1 MVAEKRHMAR
11 TVEITD
17 LLLREAQQ
25 SLLET
30 SIALGDLVPVC
41 EDLDNAGYWSVECWG
56 GMAFHS
62 CIRFLNEDPWERLRT
77 YRRLLPKSR
86 LQMLLRGQNLVDHR
100 NFDDSIVHRFVE
112 KAALNGIDVFRIFD
126 ALNDVRN
133 LKASVEAVKKA
144 GKHPQGA
151 ICYGPSPVHTI
162 PVFVDLARQIKEMGC
177 DSICVQDV
185 DGLLKPQAA
194 YDLVKGIKQ
203 KCGNDTPV
211 SVHTHSTT
219 GVTMVSLMKAIE
231 AGCDMVDTAISSLAL
246 GRGHNPTESLVA
258 MLEGTGYDSRLD
270 IERLHRV
277 NRHIANIRSHYGEF
291 FSQPKAVDTDIFQ
304 HQIPAALVLNM
315 EYLLKGQGMP
325 QLLDG
330 VLAEIQNVRRDAGYP
345 ALARPASEI
354 LGTQAM
360 FNVLHG
366 KYEVITSEF
375 ADLMLGY
382 YGTTLGEKDPGVV
395 AKAAI
400 HANKPVITCRPA
412 DLLEPSWE
420 QRRTEALALGC
431 NGSDEDVLTYAMFPK
446 TAAQFFQTRT
456 AGPKSTSMGKEP
468 SAIKPRPEPATAA
481 AESGNARL
489 GESRTYIVRVSG
501 EEHQVTV
508 TPAQ

>member
-1 MVAEKRHMAR
+1 MAR
-11 TVEITD
+11 TVEITE

-30 SIALGDLVPVC
+30 SIALEDLAPVC

-56 GMAFHS
+56 GMAFNS

-100 NFDDSIVHRFVE
+100 NFDDSIVRRFVE
-112 KAALNGIDVFRIFD
+112 KAAQNGIDVFRIFD

-133 LKASVEAVKKA
+133 LEASVEAVKKA
-144 GKHPQGA
+144 GKHAQGA

-162 PVFVDLARQIKEMGC
+162 PLFVDIAQQIKEMGC

-203 KCGNDTPV
+203 KCGSDTMV

-231 AGCDMVDTAISSLAL
+231 AGCDIVDTAISSLAL
-246 GRGHNPTESLVA
+246 GRGHNPTESVVA
-258 MLEGTGYDSRLD
+258 MLEGTGYESRLN
-270 IERLHRV
+270 IERLHSIKQ
-277 NRHIANIRSHYGEF
+277 HIANVHPHYYEF
-291 FSQPKAVDTDIFQ
+291 VKQPIGVETEIFQ
-304 HQIPAALVLNM
+304 HQIPAALILNM
-315 EYLLKGQGMP
+315 EYLLKGQGTP
-325 QLLDG
+325 HLLDE

-360 FNVLHG
+360 FNVLQG
-366 KYEVITSEF
+366 KYKVITSEF

-382 YGTTLGEKDPGVV
+382 YGTTLGEKDPEVV
-395 AKAAI
+395 EKAAN
-400 HANKPVITCRPA
+400 HANKPAITRRAA

-420 QRRTEALALGC
+420 RRRSEAMTLSC

-446 TAAQFFQTRT
+446 AAAQFFRTRE
-456 AGPKSTSMGKEP
+456 AGPKNIGKE
-468 SAIKPRPEPATAA
+468 SIDPRAGPEPAPL
-481 AESGNARL
+481 ESACGNA
-489 GESRTYIVRVSG
+489 GPGSRSYIVRVSG
-501 EEHQVTV
+501 EEHKVTV
-508 TPAQ
+508 TAAQ

>member
-1 MVAEKRHMAR
+1 MAR
-11 TVEITD
+11 TVEITE
-17 LLLREAQQ
+17 LLREAQQ

-30 SIALGDLVPVC
+30 SMALEDFVPVC

-77 YRRLLPKSR
+77 YRKLLPKSR
-86 LQMLLRGQNLVDHR
+86 LQMLLRGQSLVDHR
-100 NFDDSIVHRFVE
+100 NFDDSIVRRFVE
-112 KAALNGIDVFRIFD
+112 KAALNGIDVFRTFD

-133 LKASVEAVKKA
+133 LKTSVEAVKKA
-144 GKHPQGA
+144 GKHAQGA
-151 ICYGPSPVHTI
+151 LCYAPSPVHTI
-162 PVFVDLARQIKEMGC
+162 PVFVDIARQIKEIGC

-203 KCGNDTPV
+203 KCGSDTLV

-231 AGCDMVDTAISSLAL
+231 AGCDIVDTAISSLAL
-246 GRGHNPTESLVA
+246 GRGHNPTESVVA
-258 MLEGTGYDSRLD
+258 MLDGTGYESRLD
-270 IERLHRV
+270 MERLNRIK
-277 NRHIANIRSHYGEF
+277 RHIANVRPRYGEF
-291 FSQPKAVDTDIFQ
+291 FNQPIGVETETFQ
-304 HQIPAALVLNM
+304 HQIPASLILNM
-315 EYLLKGQGMP
+315 AYLMKSQGTP
-325 QLLDG
+325 HLLDK
-330 VLAEIQNVRRDAGYP
+330 VIAEIQSVRRDAGYP

-360 FNVLHG
+360 FNVLQG
-366 KYEVITSEF
+366 KYKVITSEF

-382 YGTTLGEKDPGVV
+382 YGTTLGEKNPEVV
-395 AKAAI
+395 AQAAI
-400 HANKPVITCRPA
+400 RANKPAITCRPA

-420 QRRTEALALGC
+420 QRRTEVLAAGC

-456 AGPKSTSMGKEP
+456 AGPKSKGEES
-468 SAIKPRPEPATAA
+468 SATKAAPGPAP
-481 AESGNARL
+481 AESSSGSARP
-489 GESRTYIVRVSG
+489 GGSRTYIVRVSG
-501 EEHQVTV
+501 EEHKVTV

>member
-1 MVAEKRHMAR
+1 MAR

-30 SIALGDLVPVC
+30 SMALEDLVPVC
-41 EDLDNAGYWSVECWG
+41 EDLDSAGYWSVECWG

-62 CIRFLNEDPWERLRT
+62 CIRVLNEDPWERLRT

-100 NFDDSIVHRFVE
+100 NFDDSIVRRFVE

-133 LKASVEAVKKA
+133 LKASVEAVKNA
-144 GKHPQGA
+144 GKHAQGA

-162 PVFVDLARQIKEMGC
+162 PVFVDLAQQIKEIGC
-177 DSICVQDV
+177 DSICVQDT
-185 DGLLKPQAA
+185 DGLLKPHAA

-246 GRGHNPTESLVA
+246 GRGHNPTESVAA

-270 IERLHRV
+270 IERLHRIKKHFAKV
-277 NRHIANIRSHYGEF
+277 RPLYGEF
-291 FSQPKAVDTDIFQ
+291 INQPIGVETEIFQ
-304 HQIPAALVLNM
+304 HQVPAALILNM
-315 EYLLKGQGMP
+315 AYLLKGQGMP
-325 QLLDG
+325 HLLDE

-360 FNVLHG
+360 FNVLQG
-366 KYEVITSEF
+366 KYTVITSEF

-382 YGTTLGEKDPGVV
+382 YGTTLGEKDSGVA

-400 HANKPVITCRPA
+400 RANKPAITCRPA

-431 NGSDEDVLTYAMFPK
+431 NGSDEDVLTYAMFPT
-446 TAAQFFQTRT
+446 TAEQFFQTRT
-456 AGPKSTSMGKEP
+456 TGPKGIGKK
-468 SAIKPRPEPATAA
+468 SSGTRAGPEPAP
-481 AESGNARL
+481 AESASGNARPA
-489 GESRTYIVRVSG
+489 ESRTYIVRVRG
-501 EEHQVTV
+501 EEHKVTV
-508 TPAQ
+508 TPAS

>member
-1 MVAEKRHMAR
+1 MAR
-11 TVEITD
+11 TVEITE

-30 SIALGDLVPVC
+30 SIALEDLAPVC

-56 GMAFHS
+56 GMAFNS

-100 NFDDSIVHRFVE
+100 NFDDSIVRRFVE

-133 LKASVEAVKKA
+133 LEASVEAVKKA
-144 GKHPQGA
+144 GKHAQGA

-162 PVFVDLARQIKEMGC
+162 PVFVDIAQQIKEMGC

-203 KCGNDTPV
+203 RCGSDTMV
-211 SVHTHSTT
+211 GVHTHSTT

-231 AGCDMVDTAISSLAL
+231 AGCDIVDTAISSLAL
-246 GRGHNPTESLVA
+246 GRGHNPTESVVA
-258 MLEGTGYDSRLD
+258 MLEGTNYESRLD
-270 IERLHRV
+270 IERLHRIKQ
-277 NRHIANIRSHYGEF
+277 HIANVRLRYGEF
-291 FSQPKAVDTDIFQ
+291 FNQPIGIETEIFQ
-304 HQIPAALVLNM
+304 HQIPAALILNM
-315 EYLLKGQGMP
+315 EYLLKGQGTP
-325 QLLDG
+325 HLLDE
-330 VLAEIQNVRRDAGYP
+330 VLAEIENVRRDAGYP

-360 FNVLHG
+360 FNVVQG
-366 KYEVITSEF
+366 KYRVITSEF

-382 YGTTLGEKDPGVV
+382 YGTTLGEKDPEVV
-395 AKAAI
+395 ARAAI
-400 HANKPVITCRPA
+400 RVNKPAITRRPA
-412 DLLEPSWE
+412 DLLESSWE
-420 QRRTEALALGC
+420 QRRTEATTLGC
-431 NGSDEDVLTYAMFPK
+431 NGSDEDVLTYAMFPEVA
-446 TAAQFFQTRT
+446 TQFFQTRT
-456 AGPKSTSMGKEP
+456 AGRKYIGRESSEPK
-468 SAIKPRPEPATAA
+468 AVPEPVSLASAPR
-481 AESGNARL
+481 NARP
-489 GESRTYIVRVSG
+489 GPSRSYIVRVNG
-501 EEHQVTV
+501 EEHKVTV
-508 TPAQ
+508 TAAQ

>member
-1 MVAEKRHMAR
+1 MAR
-11 TVEITD
+11 TVEFTE

-30 SIALGDLVPVC
+30 SMALEDVVPVF

-56 GMAFHS
+56 GTSFNS
-62 CIRFLNEDPWERLRT
+62 CIRFLNEDPWERLRS
-77 YRRLLPKSR
+77 YRRLLPKTR

-100 NFDDSIVHRFVE
+100 NFDDSIVSRFVE
-112 KAALNGIDVFRIFD
+112 KAAINGIDVFRIFD

-144 GKHPQGA
+144 GKHAQGA

-162 PVFVDLARQIKEMGC
+162 PVFVDIAQQIYQMGC

-203 KCGNDTPV
+203 KCGSDTLV

-231 AGCDMVDTAISSLAL
+231 AGCDIVDSAISSLAL
-246 GRGHNPTESLVA
+246 GRGHNPTESVVA
-258 MLEGTGYDSRLD
+258 MLEGSGYESRLD
-270 IERLHRV
+270 IEKL
-277 NRHIANIRSHYGEF
+277 NRIKQHIANVRPRYGEF
-291 FSQPKAVDTDIFQ
+291 FNQPIGVETEIFQ
-304 HQIPAALVLNM
+304 HQVPAALILNM
-315 EYLLKGQGMP
+315 EYQLKGQGAP
-325 QLLDG
+325 HLLDE
-330 VLAEIQNVRRDAGYP
+330 VLGEIQSVRRDAGYP
-345 ALARPASEI
+345 ALAIPASEI

-366 KYEVITSEF
+366 KYKVITSEF

-382 YGTTLGEKDPGVV
+382 YGTPLGEKDPDVV

-400 HANKPVITCRPA
+400 RANKPAIACRPA

-420 QRRTEALALGC
+420 RERSEAMALGC
-431 NGSDEDVLTYAMFPK
+431 NGSDEDILTYAMFPK
-446 TAAQFFQTRT
+446 AATKFFQTRT
-456 AGPKSTSMGKEP
+456 AGPKEMSRKFSEAKST
-468 SAIKPRPEPATAA
+468 PEPAALGSA
-481 AESGNARL
+481 NNNA
-489 GESRTYIVRVSG
+489 GPSRSYIISIRG
-501 EEHQVTV
+501 EEHKVTV